1 MSDPRRLVDDPEL
14 HEVLRSATLDDDP
27 EALARISRGIAAEI
41 GAGPDVW
48 PTDATAATGVAGQS
62 GLALWAGKL
71 WIALGVALVAAGAIW
86 LLGDPPAPEP
96 ERAPTPRELA
106 PEAPPAPAAPVAPDV
121 EPQVEAAV
129 EAPVQAPIEAPVEVE
144 APEEAPAAP
153 RRAIRAP
160 APPRPEEAPAQND
173 FAAELALVQRMR
185 RSLADDPRATL
196 RLAAEHRR
204 RFAEGQLEV
213 ERERLAERARAALE
227 EAP

>member
-71 WIALGVALVAAGAIW
+71 WIALGVALVAVGAIW

-106 PEAPPAPAAPVAPDV
+106 PEPPAPAAPVAPDV

-144 APEEAPAAP
+144 APEEAPA
-153 RRAIRAP
+153 

>member
-1 MSDPRRLVDDPEL
+1 M
-14 HEVLRSATLDDDP
+14 
-27 EALARISRGIAAEI
+27 
-41 GAGPDVW
+41 AG
-48 PTDATAATGVAGQS
+48 
-62 GLALWAGKL
+62 
-71 WIALGVALVAAGAIW
+71 GAIW
-86 LLGDPPAPEP
+86 LLVEPPAPEP
-96 ERAPTPRELA
+96 ERAPTPRELPA

-129 EAPVQAPIEAPVEVE
+129 EAPIEAPVEVE

-185 RSLADDPRATL
+185 RSLADAPRETL

-213 ERERLAERARAALE
+213 ERERLAERAREALE
-227 EAP
+227 QAP